1 LRQCSHRYPDEVL
14 AELVFTDDIVLM
26 ENTIKDT
33 ENLLHKVE
41 SAGKSIGLFLNITLW
56 SWIPLIFVT
65 LYFCGL
71 KFLRSKFSRTP
82 KKGIFAH
89 LLIFAHLQKINLFP
103 FNTSQNRLKVLYTS
117 QLHT

>member
-41 SAGKSIGLFLNITLW
+41 SAGQSIGLFLNITL
-56 SWIPLIFVT
+56 
-65 LYFCGL
+65 
-71 KFLRSKFSRTP
+71 
-82 KKGIFAH
+82 
-89 LLIFAHLQKINLFP
+89 
-103 FNTSQNRLKVLYTS
+103 
-117 QLHT
+117 